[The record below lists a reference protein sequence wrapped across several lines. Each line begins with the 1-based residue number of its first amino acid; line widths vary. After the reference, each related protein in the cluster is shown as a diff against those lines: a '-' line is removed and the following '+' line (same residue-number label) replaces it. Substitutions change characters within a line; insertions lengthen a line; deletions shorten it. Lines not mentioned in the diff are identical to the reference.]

1 LSECRYNAPVAQEDE
16 RARLEREIAE
26 LSRRVDGAN
35 GELARLRDGG
45 PEPRGLAPG
54 LAVGMAIVIGGF
66 LLLWMLVR
74 TIVDSTN

>member
-1 LSECRYNAPVAQEDE
+1 VAQQDE

-26 LSRRVDGAN
+26 LSRCIDGAS

-54 LAVGMAIVIGGF
+54 LAVGIAIVIGGF
-66 LLLWMLVR
+66 LFFFWVLASAVGN
-74 TIVDSTN
+74 STN